1 MSNILIKDR
10 DIVIPGETLAEG
22 MDYLPGDNTYREGE
36 KIFSKLLGLAGV
48 NGRVIRITP
57 LAGPYVPKVGDKIIA
72 KVIGMTMNGFRFD
85 TGTAYSAMLNIK
97 DASSRFVRN
106 EEMASLLAIDDSA
119 VVKITKVTSQNLI
132 DLTMKEPGL
141 HKISGGRI
149 VKINS
154 QKVPRVIGKQGSMIN
169 LIKNK
174 TGCNITV
181 GQNGYVWIKGTPENE
196 LIVAEAVKLIEEKSH
211 QEGLTEKMDAFL
223 SSKVKE
229 APAKVEEKQ

>member
-1 MSNILIKDR
+1 MSNILIKEKA
-10 DIVIPGETLAEG
+10 IVIPGETLAEG

-36 KIFSKLLGLAGV
+36 KIFSKLLGLIGV

-57 LAGPYVPKVGDKIIA
+57 LAGPYIPTVGDKIIA
-72 KVIGMTMNGFRFD
+72 KVIGMTMNGFRFS

-106 EEMASLLAIDDSA
+106 EEMSSLLAIDDAA

-181 GQNGYVWIKGTPENE
+181 GQNGYVWIKGTPDNE
-196 LIVAEAVKLIEEKSH
+196 RIVGEAIKLIEEKSH
-211 QEGLTEKMDAFL
+211 QEGLTEKMDVFL
-223 SSKVKE
+223 SSQIKT